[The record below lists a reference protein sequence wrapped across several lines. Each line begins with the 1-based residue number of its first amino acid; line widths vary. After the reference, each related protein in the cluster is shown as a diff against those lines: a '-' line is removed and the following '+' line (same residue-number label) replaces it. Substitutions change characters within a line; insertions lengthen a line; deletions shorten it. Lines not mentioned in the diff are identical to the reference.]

1 MNRREE
7 IIAKALAVPQMP
19 MPVQKVMSILND
31 PGTTMTQLARLIEYE
46 PGLTVNIL
54 RMANSAFFGGHG
66 KVNTVKDAIMRLGMQ
81 RVFQMVLAS
90 GVVPFA
96 KYEIKGY
103 GLPPGQLLE
112 HSAAVAVAS
121 ERLAVELGIT
131 APPHTFTSGLLVNIG
146 KVVLGAFVEVD
157 AEPILELAYTQNI
170 PFEQAERA
178 VLGIDHAEI
187 GAMILEHW
195 NIPEPIV
202 LVVRHRLDPDG
213 SPVRDM
219 ALDLVHIGDVVAK
232 MSGIGLGFDGMQ
244 YAPSQTVFSR
254 LGLTTDH
261 LERALEDAI
270 EHFIE
275 IRDILAEAG

>member
-1 MNRREE
+1 MNRRDE
-7 IIAKALAVPQMP
+7 IISKALAVPQMP

-31 PGTTMTQLARLIEYE
+31 PGTTMIQLARLIEYE

-54 RMANSAFFGGHG
+54 RMANSAFFGGRG
-66 KVNTVKDAIMRLGMQ
+66 KVSTVKDAIMRLGMQ

-90 GVVPFA
+90 GVIPFA

-121 ERLAVELGIT
+121 ERLAVVLGVA

-157 AEPILELAYTQNI
+157 AEPILELAYTRGI

-195 NIPEPIV
+195 NLPEPIV
-202 LVVRHRLDPDG
+202 LVVRHRLDPDS
-213 SPVRDM
+213 SPARDM
-219 ALDLVHIGDVVAK
+219 ALDLVHTGDVVAK
-232 MSGIGLGFDGMQ
+232 MSGIGLGLDGMH
-244 YAPSQTVFSR
+244 YAPKETVFAR
-254 LGLTTDH
+254 LGLTTEH
-261 LERALEDAI
+261 LERAMEDAI
-270 EHFIE
+270 EHFFE
-275 IRDILAEAG
+275 IRDILATAG

>member
-1 MNRREE
+1 MNRRDE
-7 IIAKALAVPQMP
+7 IISKALAVPQMP

-31 PGTTMTQLARLIEYE
+31 PGATMTQLARLIEYE

-66 KVNTVKDAIMRLGMQ
+66 AVSTVKDAIMRLGMQ

-90 GVVPFA
+90 GVIPFA

-157 AEPILELAYTQNI
+157 ADPILELAYSRDI

-195 NIPEPIV
+195 NLPAPIV
-202 LVVRHRLDPDG
+202 LVVRHRFDPE
-213 SPVRDM
+213 SAPARDV
-219 ALDLVHIGDVVAK
+219 ALDLVHVGDVVAK
-232 MSGIGLGFDGMQ
+232 MSGIGLGFDGMH
-244 YAPSQTVFSR
+244 YAPSETVFTR
-254 LGLTTDH
+254 LGLTPEH

-270 EHFIE
+270 EHFFE